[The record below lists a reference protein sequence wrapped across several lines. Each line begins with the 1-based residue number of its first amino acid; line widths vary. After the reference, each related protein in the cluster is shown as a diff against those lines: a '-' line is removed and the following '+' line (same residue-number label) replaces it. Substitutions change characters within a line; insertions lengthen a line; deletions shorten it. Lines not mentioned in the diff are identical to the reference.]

1 MKERQFKFV
10 IHVGD
15 RESRQ
20 LLKFCTLHT
29 AMAYVGCFV
38 LYHQHPPLSVYS
50 EGRELDPKP

>member
-1 MKERQFKFV
+1 MHMRRR
-10 IHVGD
+10 IHVSD